1 MFNAGGEEQL
11 FPSLLF
17 NLKEMTLEETKEI
30 VLSVR
35 EGESIKFIIRTPGE
49 RTRFAGAMKIIEQKY
64 GYELALGHI
73 KNRVYYLTVFREGKR
88 DELLAAKGI

>member
-1 MFNAGGEEQL
+1 
-11 FPSLLF
+11 
-17 NLKEMTLEETKEI
+17 MTLEEMKEI